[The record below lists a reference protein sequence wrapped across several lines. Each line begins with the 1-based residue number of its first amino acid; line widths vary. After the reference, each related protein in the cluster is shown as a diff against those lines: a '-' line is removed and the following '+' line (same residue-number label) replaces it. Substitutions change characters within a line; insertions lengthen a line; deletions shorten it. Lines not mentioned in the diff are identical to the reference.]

1 MSRSPAPPTSFA
13 GQINL
18 LTATVEK
25 SEREKAV
32 LAEYHK
38 NAFADRKKNMQ
49 RWRNEQELKHKNEI
63 IDYLRSRPGSQ
74 TANIYKGLGHDRS
87 VVFRRLRKL
96 EADGIIACVAN
107 GNILRWTLVEHGN
120 GFA

>member
-1 MSRSPAPPTSFA
+1 MTYSPSPLTSFA
-13 GQINL
+13 GQVNQLIS
-18 LTATVEK
+18 AVEE
-25 SEREKAV
+25 SEREQVA

-63 IDYLRSRPGSQ
+63 IDYLRSHPGSQ
-74 TANIYKGLGHDRS
+74 TAKIYKGLGHDRS

-96 EADGIIACVAN
+96 EVDGIIACVAN
-107 GNILRWTLVEHGN
+107 GNILKWTLI
-120 GFA
+120 